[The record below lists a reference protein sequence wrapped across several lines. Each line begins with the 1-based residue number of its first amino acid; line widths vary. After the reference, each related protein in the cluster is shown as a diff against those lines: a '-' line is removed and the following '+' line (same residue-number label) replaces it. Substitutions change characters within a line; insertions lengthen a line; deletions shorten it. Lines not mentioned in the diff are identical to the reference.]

1 MDILSIKTMNSTVTE
16 ILETKCGQKY
26 VLVQT
31 YNNDG
36 SELNY
41 SVYDFKGVEVTD
53 EPAVD
58 EMMGRYFSVKS
69 ELENGLY
76 SDEDDQDIHDKY
88 QY

>member
-1 MDILSIKTMNSTVTE
+1 MNSTVTE

-31 YNNDG
+31 YNNDN

-41 SVYDFKGVEVTD
+41 IVYDFQGVEVTD
-53 EPAVD
+53 EPEID
-58 EMMGRYFSVKS
+58 EMMGRYFSVKN

-76 SDEDDQDIHDKY
+76 SDDDVDDFDHKFQ
-88 QY
+88 

>member
-16 ILETKCGQKY
+16 ILETTCGKTY

-31 YNNDG
+31 YNNDK

-53 EPAVD
+53 EPEID

-69 ELENGLY
+69 ELESGLY
-76 SDEDDQDIHDKY
+76 SDDVDNDPDWEFER
-88 QY
+88 